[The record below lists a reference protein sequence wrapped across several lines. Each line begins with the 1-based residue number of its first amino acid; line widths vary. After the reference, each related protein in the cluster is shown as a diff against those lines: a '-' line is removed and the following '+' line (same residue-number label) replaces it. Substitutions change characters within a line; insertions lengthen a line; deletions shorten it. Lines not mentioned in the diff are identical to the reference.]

1 MEKIWYLRRKWIN
14 QLSESW
20 MVFCLFALL
29 LLPLVIG
36 FGLVIRSMPVLRAYP
51 LFELLFSSAWSP
63 MEGSFGFLPFIVG
76 SLYVTALSFVI
87 SAPVSLLA
95 AIYLT
100 QYASGKLM
108 NVVYLIID
116 VLAGI
121 PSVVYG
127 VWGVLVLVPLCG
139 EYLAPLFHTTS
150 SGYSLLAG
158 ALVLAVMCIPYMLNM
173 LIEVLRAVPVE
184 LKEASLSLGAT
195 YWDTVKKVLLKKGGS
210 GIIASL
216 GLGISKALGET
227 IAVLMVVGNVA
238 QIPHSVF
245 DSAYPLPALI
255 ANNFGEMMSIPL
267 YDGAL
272 MLAALI
278 LFVIIIMFNAVA
290 NLLILRTHRE

>member
-1 MEKIWYLRRKWIN
+1 MEKWLYLRRKWTN
-14 QLSESW
+14 SLSQGW
-20 MVFCLFALL
+20 MVFCLFVLL

-36 FGLVIRSMPVLRAYP
+36 LGLIMRSLPVLKAYP
-51 LFELLFSSAWSP
+51 LFSLLFSSAWSP
-63 MEGSFGFLPFIVG
+63 MEGSFGFLPFIIG
-76 SLYVTALSFVI
+76 SLYVTLLSFVI

-100 QYASGKLM
+100 QYASGKWM
-108 NVVYLIID
+108 RVIYLVID

-127 VWGVLVLVPLCG
+127 VWGVIVLVPLCG
-139 EYLAPLFHTTS
+139 DYLAPLFHISS
-150 SGYSLLAG
+150 SGYCLLAG

-173 LIEVLRAVPVE
+173 LIEVLRAIPVE

-195 YWDTVKKVLLKKGGS
+195 YWDTIKKVLLKKGAS

-216 GLGISKALGET
+216 GLGVSKALGET

-255 ANNFGEMMSIPL
+255 ANNFGEMMSVPL
-267 YDGAL
+267 YDAAL

-278 LFVIIIMFNAVA
+278 LFVIIICFNGLA
-290 NLLILRTHRE
+290 NLLIVKTHRE